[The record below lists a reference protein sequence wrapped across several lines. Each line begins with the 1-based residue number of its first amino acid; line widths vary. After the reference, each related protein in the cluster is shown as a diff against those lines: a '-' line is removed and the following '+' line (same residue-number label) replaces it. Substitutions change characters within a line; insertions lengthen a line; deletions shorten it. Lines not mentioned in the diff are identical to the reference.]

1 MRANQIMAA
10 NKIVKKVIIIII
22 GSIIAAYGLTLAMYA
37 GFGGPT
43 LGVFWMGLSNVTGLG
58 VGIISF
64 MVAFF
69 MMVFSFFYDRKQI
82 NFGTLIYQIVY
93 SYFIDV
99 FSTMHVYSKNMIIN
113 FFLMCLGIF
122 IYSIGTGIYASTN
135 WGRGAYDA
143 VNFAIADR
151 NNLKIGIVR
160 IVLDII
166 MIILG
171 AILGGKW
178 GLCSIMTML
187 MSGPLIQM
195 SLKKVNEIKN
205 KYGIEY

>member
-1 MRANQIMAA
+1 MTVKQ
-10 NKIVKKVIIIII
+10 IVKKVFIIII

-43 LGVFWMGLSNVTGLG
+43 LGVFWMGLSKVTHLG

-64 MVAFF
+64 IVAFV

-82 NFGTLIYQIVY
+82 NWGTLVYQVVY

-113 FFLMCLGIF
+113 FIIMCLGIF

-151 NNLKIGIVR
+151 NNLKIGVVR

-171 AILGGKW
+171 ALLGGKW
-178 GLCSIMTML
+178 GLCSVMTML
-187 MSGPLIQM
+187 MSGPMIQM
-195 SLKKVNEIKN
+195 SLKKVNEIKERLD
-205 KYGIEY
+205 IEY